1 MADTRHAPCK
11 GCPDRYPACSD
22 HCQKPE
28 FLAFPCR
35 PRPYKGN
42 PAPGIGT
49 SELHLGRNQKEQTGQ
64 KISPKNKEEIPCST

>member
-1 MADTRHAPCK
+1 MQGLPGQIPGVFRSLPKT
-11 GCPDRYPACSD
+11 GISG
-22 HCQKPE
+22 
-28 FLAFPCR
+28 FPCR
-35 PRPYKGN
+35 PRPHKGK